1 MLRDFSAC
9 FKRYDIAILTYNI
22 IANNVIF
29 SAKGCKQHYTHKR
42 RKSQRLYHSLTS
54 AVTITYAPRENRR
67 IIFSKALSSK
77 LKSIY
82 IFHLQ
87 YWCPFLGEMACYYVI
102 FLSTQFS
109 MGEKRFMGVELEN
122 RGFSERLY
130 THWSFGTADQQE
142 RDREIR
148 GWKINVF

>member
-87 YWCPFLGEMACYYVI
+87 YWCLFKRNGMLLCHILINAVFDGWKKIYGSRTREPRVFRTALYPLIIWHRWPAGER
-102 FLSTQFS
+102 QRN
-109 MGEKRFMGVELEN
+109 KGVEN
-122 RGFSERLY
+122 
-130 THWSFGTADQQE
+130 
-142 RDREIR
+142 
-148 GWKINVF
+148 